1 MQALLGGIFIPRSFE
16 CFFETCSFS
25 SKIKQLRKV
34 QNKLNATIVR
44 ETRNLS
50 FSVLLMIWREV
61 VQIMSK
67 SINIPLK
74 APLNVNKENLW
85 KLTAFLKFIAKM
97 GVGEET
103 SISKD
108 AGNYFFS
115 DVSLSKIQISLFRT
129 NVKYRHIE
137 RKENCPD
144 GRRSQKDDSHTVF
157 RWTCCT
163 YLEQSTYHSQQR
175 VEIFFSRQI
184 KVINCQT
191 MQNRCIFTT
200 SFFLL

>member
-1 MQALLGGIFIPRSFE
+1 M
-16 CFFETCSFS
+16 
-25 SKIKQLRKV
+25 SKIR
-34 QNKLNATIVR
+34 
-44 ETRNLS
+44 
-50 FSVLLMIWREV
+50 
-61 VQIMSK
+61 
-67 SINIPLK
+67 NIPLK

-85 KLTAFLKFIAKM
+85 KLTDFLKFIAKM

-137 RKENCPD
+137 RKEDCPD

-175 VEIFFSRQI
+175 GKIFFFSSNQSSPTAKQYRTVVFSRHLFFFFALKRPVNPIEFLGNHLI
-184 KVINCQT
+184 KVANEPPSPEETKSISSAST
-191 MQNRCIFTT
+191 PTPMD
-200 SFFLL
+200 